1 MARDIAVD
9 QRAGRHH
16 LCIQPCVARDL
27 AMKDPT
33 VAVGPIHHRGDR
45 DSATGDGA
53 AGARWNIVFL
63 YIRIHFETRLWSHSY
78 GGSRHD
84 NALRRDGSGIDVHI
98 AAMQQLPIFE
108 ISLQSVASRKMAVSN
123 Y

>member
-1 MARDIAVD
+1 M
-9 QRAGRHH
+9 
-16 LCIQPCVARDL
+16 ARDL
-27 AMKDPT
+27 AMEDT
-33 VAVGPIHHRGDR
+33 AVAVGPIHHRSDR
-45 DSATGDGA
+45 NCAAGDGA
-53 AGARWNIVFL
+53 AGAGWDVVL

-84 NALRRDGSGIDVHI
+84 NALRRGGSGIDVRI
-98 AAMQQLPIFE
+98 AALLQLPIFE